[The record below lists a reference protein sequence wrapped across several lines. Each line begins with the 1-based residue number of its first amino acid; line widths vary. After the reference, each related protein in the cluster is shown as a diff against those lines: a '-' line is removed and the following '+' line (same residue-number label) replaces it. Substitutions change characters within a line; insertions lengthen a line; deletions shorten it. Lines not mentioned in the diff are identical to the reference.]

1 MAPILIDSRAFFKLG
16 FTALIITALIFSGGF
31 FAGYKKASKFYQFA
45 SEVQQLPLPAVAEND
60 SAERNPPA
68 PGVSL
73 RGENIDV
80 DQPAE
85 ETDDRY
91 ADQLA
96 GESTEVQLAVVI
108 AASDVDKTATGK
120 LVEVEAR
127 GLKALKPGVMVN
139 NKEKAVADLNAVAAE
154 VFEPVDVQSIDMDK
168 VNYSIQVGMYGNI
181 INAENMVKMLLV
193 QNLNAYISDYKNKKD
208 EVRYNVRFGYF
219 QDKRSA
225 ISKLNRYKNLG
236 NGDGYLVRF
245 SAENLVNMAKTGTS
259 QDKTSTLDII
269 PDVSTDAKA
278 SENKSLAPS
287 KLDIS
292 RVDIVKFDSPSSY

>member
-80 DQPAE
+80 DQPA
-85 ETDDRY
+85 
-91 ADQLA
+91 
-96 GESTEVQLAVVI
+96 VVI

-120 LVEVEAR
+120 LVEIEA
-127 GLKALKPGVMVN
+127 GEIKAIKPGVTAS
-139 NKEKAVADLNAVAAE
+139 NKEKAVADLNAVASV

-219 QDKRSA
+219 QDKPSA
-225 ISKLNRYKNLG
+225 ISKLNRYKTLG